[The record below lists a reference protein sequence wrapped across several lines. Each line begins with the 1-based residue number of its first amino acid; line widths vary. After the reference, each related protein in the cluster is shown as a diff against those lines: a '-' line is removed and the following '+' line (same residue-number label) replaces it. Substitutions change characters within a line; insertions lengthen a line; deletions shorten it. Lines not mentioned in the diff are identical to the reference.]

1 MAEMP
6 KCILDPARD
15 CIGLAKAEMIEKQF
29 DEYKQN
35 SRKTHEELFKR
46 VGLMEQVNSRRE
58 EQYNNILKKLDE
70 MSLELAKALSTITEL
85 KDRPAKRWDSVIDK
99 IILLVLT
106 GCVGFVMLKLGI
118 PMREK
123 GG

>member
-106 GCVGFVMLKLGI
+106 GCIGFVMLKLGI
-118 PMREK
+118 PM
-123 GG
+123 

>member
-1 MAEMP
+1 MAETP

-15 CIGLAKAEMIEKQF
+15 CIGLAKAQMLEKQF

-46 VGLMEQVNSRRE
+46 MNLMEQVNSRRE

-70 MSLELAKALSTITEL
+70 MSIELAKALSTITEL
-85 KDRPAKRWDSVIDK
+85 KERPARRWDSVVDK

-106 GCVGFVMLKLGI
+106 GCVGFVMIKLGM
-118 PMREK
+118 PV
-123 GG
+123 